1 MRARLLLVA
10 AVALAGCDNNL
21 PVASF
26 IDKLRVLAVRAEP
39 PELAPGATTALSVLA
54 VEPAHPVGPTAPL
67 SAIWLACRIPP
78 GVATPPPCG
87 LDGSSLDGTQLPASC
102 GAAASGELCVLA
114 TTMEASLTPA
124 PALLGADVS
133 TDLLVTVVVADTG
146 AGAAACLLDTAR
158 NSGLPTEPDN
168 CVISIKRVT
177 VRDPL
182 RADAANPFAP
192 PNQNPTLDVF
202 DLVDEDGT
210 TRSLLDGEASVP
222 PAPANQ
228 NVSRKLGAV
237 RSASAAEQKPDGG
250 YEALSL
256 SWFTTGGSI
265 DGGRSTYDPPG
276 CASQQECAMSPP
288 ADGAPTTWNAP
299 TAATAQTQVDPDGR
313 IRFWAVLRDDRGG
326 VGWLEG
332 TLGLP

>member
-1 MRARLLLVA
+1 MRQ
-10 AVALAGCDNNL
+10 
-21 PVASF
+21 AS
-26 IDKLRVLAVRAEP
+26 
-39 PELAPGATTALSVLA
+39 
-54 VEPAHPVGPTAPL
+54 H
-67 SAIWLACRIPP
+67 SA
-78 GVATPPPCG
+78 
-87 LDGSSLDGTQLPASC
+87 DS
-102 GAAASGELCVLA
+102 GAAASGELCILS
-114 TTMEASLTPA
+114 TTLDASLTPA
-124 PALLGADVS
+124 ADLLGGDVS
-133 TDLLVTVVVADTG
+133 TELLVTVAVADTG

-158 NSGLPTEPDN
+158 NHGLPTEPDR

-182 RADAANPFAP
+182 RADDAHPFAP

-210 TRSLLDGEASVP
+210 TRSLLDGESSVP
-222 PAPANQ
+222 PAPTHQ
-228 NVSRKLGAV
+228 DVSRKLGAV

-276 CASQQECAMSPP
+276 CASQQECAMNPP
-288 ADGAPTTWNAP
+288 ADGAQTTWKAP
-299 TAATAQTQVDPDGR
+299 TADKAQTQTDADGR

-332 TLGLP
+332 TLGLQ